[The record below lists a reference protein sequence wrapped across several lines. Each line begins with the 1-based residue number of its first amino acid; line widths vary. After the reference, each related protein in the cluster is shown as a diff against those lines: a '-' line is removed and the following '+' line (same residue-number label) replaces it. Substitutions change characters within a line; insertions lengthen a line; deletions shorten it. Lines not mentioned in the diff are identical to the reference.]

1 MPSSPVGAPMGYSIW
16 GYLEQ
21 LNRTH
26 INSLGIGIE
35 RLESLAKDII
45 FTNTLNFVSN
55 DTDNICSINDS
66 ILDRFCS
73 DILSQIHYNVQYFI
87 FESMIMER
95 ILLVT
100 NYPNLNK
107 LKIFKFNQDIALRY
121 FTDETPF
128 RNIFK
133 QQIIDLTLI
142 IDEKNDLTE
151 TIDYTTNH
159 FSIFQPSTKMSTSLS
174 LQDLPSTTFSS
185 STLIKLCINVLNI
198 DDCLSLLNGRLE
210 QLSILIVTIDNECTK
225 NKKPVIRTLTGTKI
239 ILSQRVNG
247 LTNDNN
253 DDKRS
258 RSPSPSSLTNSK
270 RISSTF
276 KPSMI
281 SSPNILS
288 DRTNQIIINNDNQ
301 LLSKDTINERYQLIT
316 YTLNDI
322 IQRCQNEQFE
332 ELTFIQCMTIA
343 KVFIEQEKEL
353 ELNNTDLKKL
363 LDSLIK
369 SGLSH
374 KDINIQSQTL
384 STLRSLMCHS
394 RQAAIEYIKQ
404 NLHITNKIENISL
417 KCQSISTFI
426 DVLLVHGLDIL
437 TNINLLNL
445 TSSQFTT
452 QYFLNFFDQQ
462 NIEIKNTIVFGL
474 IKLFLSSHLEPNIAL
489 LKIILDYRFS
499 NDYRSINQY
508 QRDDITSFFYFF
520 IHLSISNVLLIEE
533 LTFDL
538 ISRYLPFVSDHSTI
552 AYKSI
557 LIESMCYFCIELL
570 SLPTLLIDKL
580 NEEHSHYHLAI
591 NLLESIHNSTNN
603 HTSFIIKSYLNTIKH
618 FQFQYMKKEQ
628 LQIILDSIIQL
639 RQYPNLPLIIS
650 NSIKNIEEQIQSCL
664 KLIKKLTNDNNDD
677 KRSRSPSPSSQRNSK
692 RISSTFKPSMI
703 SSPNILSDRTN
714 QIIVNNDNRLLSKGV
729 KRKLNI
735 NRYMTLDFENDTDDF
750 F

>member
-210 QLSILIVTIDNECTK
+210 QLSILIVTIDNNALLNLKCFSLTIYDLSYGYDTQIVPLVRRMRNLEELTLYLCIKNRTRFVDGTQLHNDILIYMECTK

-301 LLSKDTINERYQLIT
+301 LLSKGI
-316 YTLNDI
+316 
-322 IQRCQNEQFE
+322 
-332 ELTFIQCMTIA
+332 
-343 KVFIEQEKEL
+343 
-353 ELNNTDLKKL
+353 
-363 LDSLIK
+363 
-369 SGLSH
+369 
-374 KDINIQSQTL
+374 
-384 STLRSLMCHS
+384 
-394 RQAAIEYIKQ
+394 
-404 NLHITNKIENISL
+404 
-417 KCQSISTFI
+417 
-426 DVLLVHGLDIL
+426 
-437 TNINLLNL
+437 
-445 TSSQFTT
+445 
-452 QYFLNFFDQQ
+452 
-462 NIEIKNTIVFGL
+462 
-474 IKLFLSSHLEPNIAL
+474 
-489 LKIILDYRFS
+489 
-499 NDYRSINQY
+499 
-508 QRDDITSFFYFF
+508 
-520 IHLSISNVLLIEE
+520 
-533 LTFDL
+533 
-538 ISRYLPFVSDHSTI
+538 
-552 AYKSI
+552 
-557 LIESMCYFCIELL
+557 
-570 SLPTLLIDKL
+570 
-580 NEEHSHYHLAI
+580 
-591 NLLESIHNSTNN
+591 
-603 HTSFIIKSYLNTIKH
+603 
-618 FQFQYMKKEQ
+618 
-628 LQIILDSIIQL
+628 
-639 RQYPNLPLIIS
+639 
-650 NSIKNIEEQIQSCL
+650 
-664 KLIKKLTNDNNDD
+664 
-677 KRSRSPSPSSQRNSK
+677 
-692 RISSTFKPSMI
+692 
-703 SSPNILSDRTN
+703 
-714 QIIVNNDNRLLSKGV
+714 
-729 KRKLNI
+729 KRKLNT